1 MGLSALF
8 FLFILLLRA
17 VLTPH
22 DKQRLVRS
30 VYAVGAFV
38 NKVKPIRVSL

>member
-1 MGLSALF
+1 MSLSALF
-8 FLFILLLRA
+8 FLFILQLRA
-17 VLTPH
+17 ALTPH
-22 DKQRLVRS
+22 DKQRLARF